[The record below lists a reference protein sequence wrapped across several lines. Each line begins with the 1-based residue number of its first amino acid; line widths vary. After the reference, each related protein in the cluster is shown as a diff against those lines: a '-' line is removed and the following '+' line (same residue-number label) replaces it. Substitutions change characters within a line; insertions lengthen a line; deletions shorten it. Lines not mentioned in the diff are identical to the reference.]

1 VGGRL
6 REQEQHLPG
15 LERELPVYALLALL
29 RADADYFSTVST
41 IEQAAVMQGTTPEA
55 LNGVR
60 RNGGDV
66 WGYFKEIVEPP
77 SDGTASEEMCAVGI
91 EPCIAVLVE

>member
-1 VGGRL
+1 M
-6 REQEQHLPG
+6 PG
-15 LERELPVYALLALL
+15 LERELPVYALLDLL

-41 IEQAAVMQGTTPEA
+41 IRAGRGHAGHDARGAQWGTEE
-55 LNGVR
+55 R
-60 RNGGDV
+60 RRL

>member
-1 VGGRL
+1 
-6 REQEQHLPG
+6 
-15 LERELPVYALLALL
+15 
-29 RADADYFSTVST
+29 
-41 IEQAAVMQGTTPEA
+41 MQGTTPEA

-60 RNGGDV
+60 RYGGDV
-66 WGYFKEIVEPP
+66 WGSFKEIVEPP